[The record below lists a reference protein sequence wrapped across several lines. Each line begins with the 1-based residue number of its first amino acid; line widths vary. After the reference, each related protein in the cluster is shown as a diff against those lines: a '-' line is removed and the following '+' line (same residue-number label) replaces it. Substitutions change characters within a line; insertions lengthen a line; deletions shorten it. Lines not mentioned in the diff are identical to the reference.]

1 MNGQMREALDC
12 VDSHMRIL
20 GSSLNLL
27 DPDGS
32 LKSVLPQVPDQEL
45 LQKMMQVVC
54 SDYRLLSDAI
64 RTLEKEVE
72 EANG

>member
-1 MNGQMREALDC
+1 MLQDPIQPA
-12 VDSHMRIL
+12 VDSVDSSMKML

-45 LQKMMQVVC
+45 LQKMMQEVC
-54 SDYRLLSDAI
+54 NDYRNLSDAI
-64 RTLEKEVE
+64 HALRKEVE
-72 EANG
+72 EKG